1 MIIVVRVGLG
11 LAYQGASSAPQD
23 YRRRC
28 DYYRDPPISAISFG
42 GGGGGGG
49 RNSNRDGQIS
59 TFQAASR
66 HDNNDGLQSIS
77 LGTSLSGTKLDTSI
91 GMTTPGTG
99 SRSELRVADGD
110 ERFICW
116 R

>member
-23 YRRRC
+23 YRRRR
-28 DYYRDPPISAISFG
+28 YRDTPISAISFG
-42 GGGGGGG
+42 GG
-49 RNSNRDGQIS
+49 RNNRDGQLS
-59 TFQAASR
+59 TFQAEAASP

-77 LGTSLSGTKLDTSI
+77 LGTSSSGTKLDTSI

-99 SRSELRVADGD
+99 SGTGSRSELRVVDGD
-110 ERFICW
+110 E
-116 R
+116 